1 MQTVE
6 TAETTNLL
14 RLGLPRARMAAPC
27 AMVIFG
33 ATGDL
38 TRRKLVPALYNL
50 ARAGHLPPEFSVVG
64 FARSA
69 EEDAAFREEL
79 RLGVAEFS
87 RTGIEDDTW
96 QPFAAGITSLKAGYD
111 DPAGY
116 RQLGERLEALDR
128 ERGTAGNRLF
138 YLATPPNVTASIATR
153 LGEAGLVHPQGGDGP
168 WTRIVIE
175 KPFGH
180 DLGSAHALNEA
191 VGAVFPEEQV
201 FRIDHYLGKETVQ
214 NILVLRFANAL
225 FEPLW
230 NGQQIDHV
238 QITVSESVGVE
249 GRGGYFEQSGILR
262 DMVQNHLLQL
272 LCLVAMEPPV
282 ALEADAI
289 RGEKVQVLRAL
300 RPIRPNEVTKNTV
313 RAQYRAGWVLGKE
326 VPGYREEEGVSPTS
340 TVETYAAL
348 RVWIDNWRWAGVP
361 FYLRAGKRL
370 PKRTT
375 EIAIQFK
382 AVPRILY
389 NRDGDAPL
397 EPNVLSLRIQ
407 PNEGIALR
415 IGVKVPGHAA
425 RIQPVTMDFGYGAAF
440 GVEPPEAYER
450 LILDALLG
458 DSTLFTRRDEVEAQ
472 WEFITPI
479 LDGWASAAPEGLNTE
494 NTETRRGNRAGMG
507 LAEYEAGTWG
517 PAEADELLLA
527 DGRHW
532 RRL

>member
-1 MQTVE
+1 MSNGE
-6 TAETTNLL
+6 TSNPL
-14 RLGLPRARMAAPC
+14 REGLPRPRTAPPC
-27 AMVIFG
+27 VMVIFG

-38 TRRKLVPALYNL
+38 NRRKLVPALYNL
-50 ARAGHLPPEFSVVG
+50 AYAGHLPAEFSVVG

-69 EEDAAFREEL
+69 GEDAGFREEL
-79 RLGVAEFS
+79 RAGVEEFS
-87 RTGIEDDTW
+87 RTGYDAQTW
-96 QPFAAGITSLKAGYD
+96 DRFAAGVSYLRGDYSAPEGYQRL
-111 DPAGY
+111 A
-116 RQLGERLEALDR
+116 ERLEKLDR
-128 ERGTAGNRLF
+128 ERGASRNRLF
-138 YLATPPNVTASIATR
+138 YLATPPNVTAGITTQ
-153 LGEAGLVHPQGGDGP
+153 LGAAGLVRPPDDLHA
-168 WTRIVIE
+168 WSRVVIE

-180 DLGSAHALNEA
+180 DLASAEMLNEA
-191 VGAVFPEEQV
+191 VGKVFDEHQV

-214 NILVLRFANAL
+214 NILVMRFANAL
-225 FEPLW
+225 FEPIW
-230 NGQQIDHV
+230 NGTQIDQV

-282 ALEADAI
+282 ALDADAI
-289 RGEKVQVLRAL
+289 RGQKVQVLRAL
-300 RPIRPNEVTKNTV
+300 RPIRPDQVGQETV
-313 RAQYRAGWVLGKE
+313 RGQYGPGWVLGNE
-326 VPGYREEEGVSPTS
+326 VPGYREEPGVSPTS
-340 TVETYAAL
+340 ATETYAAL
-348 RVWIDNWRWAGVP
+348 RVAIDNWRWAGVP

-382 AVPRILY
+382 DVPRILY
-389 NRDGDAPL
+389 NRGGEAPL

-415 IGVKVPGHAA
+415 IGVKVPGYAA

-472 WEFITPI
+472 WQFITPI
-479 LDGWASAAPEGLNTE
+479 LEGWAQQSGAATE
-494 NTETRRGNRAGMG
+494 RLE

-517 PAEADELLLA
+517 PAAADALLQA
-527 DGRHW
+527 DGRGW

>member
-1 MQTVE
+1 M
-6 TAETTNLL
+6 TTLEISNPL
-14 RLGLPRARMAAPC
+14 REGLPRQRTAPPC

-50 ARAGHLPPEFSVVG
+50 ARAGHLPAEFSLVG
-64 FARSA
+64 FARRA
-69 EEDAAFREEL
+69 EEDSAFREEL
-79 RLGVAEFS
+79 RAGVQEFS
-87 RTGIEDDTW
+87 RTGIDAATW
-96 QPFAAGITSLKAGYD
+96 DPFAAGVASLRGEYD
-111 DPAGY
+111 AQEGF
-116 RQLGERLEALDR
+116 QRLNQRLAALDL

-138 YLATPPNVTASIATR
+138 YLATPPNVTASIAAQ
-153 LGEAGLVHPQGGDGP
+153 LSHAGLVRAPEPAGP
-168 WTRIVIE
+168 WTRVVIE

-180 DLGSAHALNEA
+180 DLASAESLNAA
-191 VGAVFPEEQV
+191 VGAVFDEQQV

-225 FEPLW
+225 FEPIW
-230 NGQQIDHV
+230 NGTQIDHV

-282 ALEADAI
+282 ALDADAI
-289 RGEKVQVLRAL
+289 RGQKVQVLRAV
-300 RPIRPNEVTKNTV
+300 RPILSGEVAASTV
-313 RAQYRAGWVLGKE
+313 RGQYGPGWVLGKE
-326 VPGYREEEGVSPTS
+326 VPGYREEAGVSQAS
-340 TVETYAAL
+340 MIETYAAL
-348 RVWIDNWRWAGVP
+348 RVEIDNWRWAGVP

-382 AVPRILY
+382 SVPRILF
-389 NRDGDAPL
+389 NKDRDVPL

-415 IGVKVPGHAA
+415 IGVKVPGYEA
-425 RIQPVTMDFGYGAAF
+425 RIHPVTMDFGYGAAF
-440 GVEPPEAYER
+440 GIEPPEAYER

-458 DSTLFTRRDEVEAQ
+458 DSTLFTRRDEVVAQ
-472 WEFITPI
+472 WELITPI
-479 LDGWASAAPEGLNTE
+479 LEGWSAAPP
-494 NTETRRGNRAGMG
+494 
-507 LAEYEAGTWG
+507 LAVYEAGTWG
-517 PAEADELLLA
+517 PREADLLLQT
-527 DGRHW
+527 DGRGW

>member
-1 MQTVE
+1 
-6 TAETTNLL
+6 
-14 RLGLPRARMAAPC
+14 
-27 AMVIFG
+27 
-33 ATGDL
+33 
-38 TRRKLVPALYNL
+38 VPALYNL
-50 ARAGHLPPEFSVVG
+50 ARAGHLPAEFAVVG

-69 EEDAAFREEL
+69 GDDAAFRQEL
-79 RLGVAEFS
+79 REGVEEFS
-87 RTGIEDDTW
+87 RTGIDSETW
-96 QPFAAGITSLKAGYD
+96 ESFAQGLTSLRAGYD
-111 DPAGY
+111 DPDGY
-116 RQLGERLEALDR
+116 RRLAERLEALDQ
-128 ERGTAGNRLF
+128 ERGTTGNRLF
-138 YLATPPNVTASIATR
+138 YLATPPNVTAGIATQ
-153 LGEAGLVHPQGGDGP
+153 LGAAGLVRPPGDEGP
-168 WTRIVIE
+168 WSRIVIE

-180 DLGSAHALNEA
+180 DLDSAHALNEA
-191 VGAVFPEEQV
+191 VGAVFDESQV

-225 FEPLW
+225 FEPIW
-230 NGQQIDHV
+230 NGTQIDHV
-238 QITVSESVGVE
+238 QITVAESVGVE

-300 RPIRPNEVTKNTV
+300 RPIRSDQAAENTV
-313 RAQYRAGWVLGKE
+313 RGQYGPGWVLGKE
-326 VPGYREEEGVSPTS
+326 VPGYRQEEGVSPTS

-382 AVPRILY
+382 AVPRILF
-389 NRDGDAPL
+389 NRDPDAPL

-415 IGVKVPGHAA
+415 IGVKVPGYAS

-472 WEFITPI
+472 WQFITPI
-479 LDGWASAAPEGLNTE
+479 LEGWAGSKGPEGPPE
-494 NTETRRGNRAGMG
+494 

-517 PAEADELLLA
+517 PAAADALLLG
-527 DGRHW
+527 DGRAW

>member
-1 MQTVE
+1 MSI
-6 TAETTNLL
+6 AESPNPL
-14 RLGLPRARMAAPC
+14 RVGLPRPRTAPPC

-50 ARAGHLPPEFSVVG
+50 ARAGHLPEELGVVG

-69 EEDAAFREEL
+69 GEDAAFREEL
-79 RLGVAEFS
+79 RSGVKEFS
-87 RTGIEDDTW
+87 RTGYDANAWE
-96 QPFAAGITSLKAGYD
+96 PFAAGISSLRGDYEA
-111 DPAGY
+111 PEGY
-116 RQLGERLEALDR
+116 RRLSDRLQALDR
-128 ERGTAGNRLF
+128 ERGAAGNRLF
-138 YLATPPNVTASIATR
+138 YLATPPNVTASIATQ
-153 LGEAGLVHPQGGDGP
+153 LGAAGLVRPPSPQGP
-168 WTRIVIE
+168 WTRVVIE

-180 DLGSAHALNEA
+180 DLASAEALNQA
-191 VGAVFPEEQV
+191 VGGVFDEQQV

-214 NILVLRFANAL
+214 NIMVLRFANAM
-225 FEPLW
+225 FEPVW
-230 NGQQIDHV
+230 NCRHIDHV
-238 QITVSESVGVE
+238 QITVSESVGIE

-282 ALEADAI
+282 ALDADAI
-289 RGEKVQVLRAL
+289 RDEKVQVLRAV
-300 RPIRPNEVTKNTV
+300 RPILPDQVAKSTV
-313 RAQYRAGWVLGKE
+313 RAQYRPGWVLGKE
-326 VPGYREEEGVSPTS
+326 VPGYCEEPGVSPTS
-340 TVETYAAL
+340 TTETYAAL
-348 RVWIDNWRWAGVP
+348 RVEIDNWRWAGVP

-382 AVPRILY
+382 SVPRILF
-389 NRDGDAPL
+389 NKDREAPL

-415 IGVKVPGHAA
+415 IGVKVPGYESQ
-425 RIQPVTMDFGYGAAF
+425 IQPVTMDFGYGAAF

-472 WEFITPI
+472 WRFITPI
-479 LDGWASAAPEGLNTE
+479 LEGWSDGGAALTTAASRHRGESGGGLRLPE
-494 NTETRRGNRAGMG
+494 
-507 LAEYEAGTWG
+507 LATYEAGTWG
-517 PAEADELLLA
+517 PAAADALLMA
-527 DGRHW
+527 DGRTW

>member
-1 MQTVE
+1 M
-6 TAETTNLL
+6 TTLEITNPL
-14 RLGLPRARMAAPC
+14 REGLPRRRTAPPC

-38 TRRKLVPALYNL
+38 TRRKLMPALYNL
-50 ARAGHLPPEFSVVG
+50 ARAGHLPAEFGVIG

-69 EEDAAFREEL
+69 GEVATFREEL
-79 RLGVAEFS
+79 RAGVREFS
-87 RTGIEDDTW
+87 RTGFDAGTW
-96 QPFAAGITSLKAGYD
+96 DPFAAGISSLRGGYD
-111 DPAGY
+111 EPAAY
-116 RQLGERLEALDR
+116 QRLLEQLEALDR

-138 YLATPPNVTASIATR
+138 YLATPPDASASIATR
-153 LGEAGLVHPQGGDGP
+153 LGTASGASARSGLVRPTGREGP
-168 WTRIVIE
+168 WTRVVIE

-180 DLGSAHALNEA
+180 DLASAEALNAA
-191 VGAVFPEEQV
+191 VGTVFDEQQV

-225 FEPLW
+225 FEPIW
-230 NGQQIDHV
+230 NNTQIDHV

-282 ALEADAI
+282 ALDADAI
-289 RGEKVQVLRAL
+289 RDEKVQVLRAV
-300 RPIRPNEVTKNTV
+300 RPISPDEVAMGMV
-313 RAQYRAGWVLGKE
+313 RGQYGPGWVLGKE
-326 VPGYREEEGVSPTS
+326 VPGYREETGVSPTS
-340 TVETYAAL
+340 ITETYAAL
-348 RVWIDNWRWAGVP
+348 RVEIDNWRWAGVP

-370 PKRTT
+370 PKRMT

-382 AVPRILY
+382 SVPRILF
-389 NRDGDAPL
+389 NKDRDLPL

-415 IGVKVPGHAA
+415 IGVKVPGYEA
-425 RIQPVTMDFGYGAAF
+425 RIHPVTMDFGYGAAF
-440 GVEPPEAYER
+440 GIEPPEAYER

-472 WEFITPI
+472 WRFITPI
-479 LDGWASAAPEGLNTE
+479 LEGWASSSSVVTQHAGDAPP
-494 NTETRRGNRAGMG
+494 
-507 LAEYEAGTWG
+507 LAEYEAGSWG
-517 PAEADELLLA
+517 PAEADALLRA
-527 DGRHW
+527 DGRAW